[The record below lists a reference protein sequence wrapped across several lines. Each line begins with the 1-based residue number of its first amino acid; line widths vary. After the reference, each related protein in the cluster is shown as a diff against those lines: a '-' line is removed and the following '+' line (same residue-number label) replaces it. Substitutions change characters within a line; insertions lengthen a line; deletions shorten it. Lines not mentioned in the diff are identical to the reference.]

1 MLLGFHLPARAR
13 AGAAAPYTT
22 HAAENPEINAW
33 LVIEPDDTIIMRVAQ
48 AEMGQG
54 VLTSMPMLVAEELEV
69 DWSRVRAEYADPA
82 RHVQNDGVY
91 RRMQTGGSAA
101 VRKSREFRQL
111 AGAEARERLIKAAAE
126 LWLVN
131 LEDCRA
137 DYGEIHHDASG
148 LSVNYGAIAAA
159 AANVRVA
166 NVKIKSSEDFGL
178 LELPTPRLDVPAKV
192 DGSAVYG
199 IDVRLPGMLYA
210 AVRHAPVP
218 GSEVRSLRFNAV
230 CGMPGVVKAVRLARR
245 EAVFGELQARVRART
260 RHRRCAG
267 AQDGRCR
274 ACARSV
280 RDHAGV

>member
-1 MLLGFHLPARAR
+1 MRTDASAGGGLLLGFHLPARAR

-131 LEDCRA
+131 PEDC
-137 DYGEIHHDASG
+137 
-148 LSVNYGAIAAA
+148 
-159 AANVRVA
+159 
-166 NVKIKSSEDFGL
+166 
-178 LELPTPRLDVPAKV
+178 PRT
-192 DGSAVYG
+192 
-199 IDVRLPGMLYA
+199 M
-210 AVRHAPVP
+210 
-218 GSEVRSLRFNAV
+218 
-230 CGMPGVVKAVRLARR
+230 
-245 EAVFGELQARVRART
+245 
-260 RHRRCAG
+260 
-267 AQDGRCR
+267 
-274 ACARSV
+274 ARSTTM
-280 RDHAGV
+280 RRGFRSTTALSRPPPRTCASRTSRSSRRRILGS